1 MPHGSSRNISNKN
14 FYSTSLKAKIIGLSM
29 KDVPDKRSER
39 PVLQTFQEYSSFN
52 S

>member
-14 FYSTSLKAKIIGLSM
+14 FYSDSLKVKIIGVGM

-39 PVLQTFQEYSSFN
+39 PVLQTFQEYSRFN
-52 S
+52 C